1 MARDYVALVE
11 HQLGGGPCH
20 LIGWSFGGV
29 IALEMARLRAAAG
42 QSVAS
47 LTLLDSYAAASR
59 REPPPD
65 PRDVILWFARDL
77 GLDLARDDLA
87 GLDRDQALAHVA
99 TRATAAALLPGHV
112 AVPQL
117 TRALRVFEANLAA
130 GLEHHA
136 QPFHGNATLIAAADG
151 EPCVDP
157 SHGFRAL
164 VTGHVDLLSAPGNH
178 DSLLRPPHV
187 ATVARMLDELLAK
200 HEAGRADEKTDTRRE
215 SASAATGGQNHR

>member
-1 MARDYVALVE
+1 
-11 HQLGGGPCH
+11 
-20 LIGWSFGGV
+20 
-29 IALEMARLRAAAG
+29 LRAAAG
-42 QSVAS
+42 RSVAS

-87 GLDRDQALAHVA
+87 GLDRDQALARVA

-130 GLEHHA
+130 GLQHHA

-200 HEAGRADEKTDTRRE
+200 HEAGRAASPACADEGRG
-215 SASAATGGQNHR
+215 SSWQPPPGP